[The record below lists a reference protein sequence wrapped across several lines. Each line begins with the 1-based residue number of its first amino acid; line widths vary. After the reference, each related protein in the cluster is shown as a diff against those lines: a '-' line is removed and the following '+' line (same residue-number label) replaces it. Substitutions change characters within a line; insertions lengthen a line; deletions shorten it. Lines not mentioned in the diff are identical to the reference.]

1 MPNVGIFEE
10 KFGGDEWGFLIA
22 EVGIFTQ
29 KILATLM
36 RSVSLDSFPVR
47 CFAIPS
53 KKAVRGV
60 CQTIQLVLDYPMSDF
75 LGSKKSISKSV
86 AGKRMPS

>member
-29 KILATLM
+29 KILATL
-36 RSVSLDSFPVR
+36 
-47 CFAIPS
+47 
-53 KKAVRGV
+53 
-60 CQTIQLVLDYPMSDF
+60 T
-75 LGSKKSISKSV
+75 V
-86 AGKRMPS
+86 ASAEIRNFEKYRAEQSRRLYR

>member
-29 KILATLM
+29 KILATLNLFTAKEIKTA
-36 RSVSLDSFPVR
+36 SEN
-47 CFAIPS
+47 
-53 KKAVRGV
+53 
-60 CQTIQLVLDYPMSDF
+60 
-75 LGSKKSISKSV
+75 
-86 AGKRMPS
+86 